1 MKNKRTE
8 FMKNKRVG
16 IIGAGPSGLAQLRA
30 FEAAERAG
38 LEVPEI
44 VCFEKQ
50 SQWGGMWNYSWRT
63 GVGKYGEPIHG
74 SMYKYLWSNGP
85 KECLEFSDYSFD
97 EHFKKPISSYPP
109 RPVLFDYI
117 QGRIKKSNA
126 RDHIRFDT
134 TARWV
139 SYNEE
144 TKKFTLVLDDL
155 KIDKTYSEEFD
166 YLVIASGH
174 YSTPNMPYF
183 KGIENFPGNVIHA
196 HDFRGADQYKDQNML
211 LIGSS
216 YSAEDIGVQCYK
228 HGAKSITLSFRSNP
242 IGVTWPDGIKE
253 MPLVTHF
260 EDDVAHFKNG
270 HTEKFDAVIMCT
282 GYQHKFPFLPDE
294 LRLKTKNI
302 LYPDNLYKGVFFNQL
317 PQLIYLGM
325 QDQYYTFNMFDT
337 QAWLARD
344 YMMGKFKLPSKA
356 ERRIDMDYWQDK
368 NDKLETGFDDVDF
381 QSEYIKDILKLSD
394 YPDFNID
401 KVGEMFKEWLRDKD
415 ENILT
420 YRDKTFPSV
429 VTGTMAAEHHTE
441 WMDELDDSKER
452 YLFEPEEEEENAIIE
467 KKANVKAANIV
478 ANGSNGSN
486 GKSVA
491 ATVNKLVI
499 K

>member
-1 MKNKRTE
+1 MNKKRT
-8 FMKNKRVG
+8 NKKRIG

-30 FEAAERAG
+30 FEALQNEG
-38 LEVPEI
+38 EDIPEI

-50 SQWGGMWNYSWRT
+50 SNWGGMWNYSWRT

-117 QGRIKKSNA
+117 QGRIKKSKA
-126 RDHIRFDT
+126 REYIRFDT

-139 SYNEE
+139 SFDEK

-166 YLVIASGH
+166 YLVVASGH
-174 YSTPNMPYF
+174 FSTPNMPYF
-183 KGIENFPGNVIHA
+183 KGIENFPGNVMHA
-196 HDFRGADQYKDQNML
+196 HDFRGADQFKDRKLL

-216 YSAEDIGVQCYK
+216 YSAEDIGVQCHK
-228 HGAKSITLSFRSNP
+228 HGAESVTLSYRSNP
-242 IGVTWPDGIKE
+242 IGVDWPEGIKE
-253 MPLVTHF
+253 LPLVTHF
-260 EDDVAHFKNG
+260 EGDTAFFKDG
-270 HTEKFDAVIMCT
+270 TTEKYDAVIMCT

-294 LRLKTKNI
+294 MRLKTKNN
-302 LYPDNLYKGVFFNQL
+302 LYPDQLYKGIFFNNL

-325 QDQYYTFNMFDT
+325 QDQYYTFNMFDA
-337 QAWLARD
+337 QAWVARD
-344 YMMGKFKLPSKA
+344 YMIGRFTLPEKA
-356 ERRIDMDYWQDK
+356 ERRIDMDKWIEG

-381 QSEYIKDILKLSD
+381 QSEYIKDLLLLSD
-394 YPDFNID
+394 YPDFNVD
-401 KVGEMFKEWLRDKD
+401 KVGEMFKAWLGDKD

-420 YRDKTFPSV
+420 YRDKTYPSV

-452 YLFEPEEEEENAIIE
+452 YLFEPEEEELIPERI
-467 KKANVKAANIV
+467 
-478 ANGSNGSN
+478 
-486 GKSVA
+486 
-491 ATVNKLVI
+491 
-499 K
+499 

>member
-1 MKNKRTE
+1 MSK
-8 FMKNKRVG
+8 KRVG

-30 FEAAERAG
+30 FEAAKKKG
-38 LEVPEI
+38 VEVPEI

-50 SQWGGMWNYSWRT
+50 SNWGGMWNYSWRT

-117 QGRIKKSNA
+117 QGRIKKDNV
-126 RDHIRFDT
+126 RDYIRFDT

-139 SYNEE
+139 SFDEE

-155 KIDKTYSEEFD
+155 KNDKTYSEEFD
-166 YLVIASGH
+166 YLVVASGH
-174 YSTPNMPYF
+174 FSTPNMPYF
-183 KGIENFPGNVIHA
+183 KGIENFPGNAIHA
-196 HDFRGADQYKDQNML
+196 HDFRGADQYKDQNLL

-216 YSAEDIGVQCYK
+216 YSAEDIGVQCHK
-228 HGAKSITLSFRSNP
+228 HGAKSVTLSYRSNP
-242 IGVTWPDGIKE
+242 IGLDWPEGIKE

-270 HTEKFDAVIMCT
+270 ESERFDAVIMCT

-294 LRLKTKNI
+294 MRLKTKNN
-302 LYPDNLYKGVFFNQL
+302 LYPDHLYKGVFFNDL

-325 QDQYYTFNMFDT
+325 QDQYYTFNMFDV

-344 YMMGKFKLPSKA
+344 YMLGEFKLPSIE
-356 ERRIDMDYWQDK
+356 ERRKDIDYWLDR
-368 NDKLETGFDDVDF
+368 NDKLETGHDDVDF
-381 QSEYIKDILKLSD
+381 QSDYIKDIIKLSD
-394 YPDFNID
+394 YPEFNID
-401 KVGEMFKEWLRDKD
+401 KVAEMFKEWLNDKE

-420 YRDKTFPSV
+420 YRDKTFQSV

-441 WMDELDDSKER
+441 WMDEMDDSKER
-452 YLFEPEEEEENAIIE
+452 YLYEPEEEEPDD
-467 KKANVKAANIV
+467 VKMNTKRI
-478 ANGSNGSN
+478 
-486 GKSVA
+486 
-491 ATVNKLVI
+491 
-499 K
+499 